1 MHRRAEWF
9 FLHPILPF
17 EELRVSGSTVRC
29 GICGVPLTKMMSPDG
44 LSCLRCDRMKR
55 DVRQRAFARQK
66 TAKMIAGIWDPMIGI
81 HERDSVL
88 GREPLD
94 GWESVDRQL
103 SVFHELCL
111 LGRDAAS
118 PALRPSIDGF
128 LRAFED
134 SNLAAKGHELVRAT
148 VASLTGAGVQ
158 VVGTPARSSG
168 LKPSLLALDI
178 GEA

>member
-1 MHRRAEWF
+1 M
-9 FLHPILPF
+9 
-17 EELRVSGSTVRC
+17 RC

-88 GREPLD
+88 GRELLD

-111 LGRDAAS
+111 LGRDAAES
-118 PALRPSIDGF
+118 RCCGRRSTDSCAPS
-128 LRAFED
+128 RTRT
-134 SNLAAKGHELVRAT
+134 SAAKGTSSCARRSRVSPAPASRSSEPRAI
-148 VASLTGAGVQ
+148 
-158 VVGTPARSSG
+158 VGTQAVAPRA
-168 LKPSLLALDI
+168 
-178 GEA
+178 